1 MQANVLVELKA
12 KQVDKT
18 FTYHVP
24 TIYED
29 KIKVGI
35 RVYVPFGR
43 QKLEGFVLDVHN
55 DKKYEYE
62 IKDIISP
69 IDDEPVI
76 NEEMIN
82 LGKFISK
89 NTFSTLI
96 SAYQAMLPNALK
108 AHHDFV
114 VNKKYETY
122 LEIINREY
130 IPKSNA
136 TLKVLELFKNSDTVL
151 RSVANKISTSAVNTL
166 VKSKVLNVVTK
177 EVYRID
183 DEEELEENN
192 IILNK
197 EQKEAVNKIK
207 NSLNTYNPFLLY
219 GVTGSGKTEV
229 YMHIIEEV
237 LKNKKEAIVLVPE
250 ISLTPQIVELFKKRF
265 GKQVA
270 ILHSRL
276 SDGEKYDEWRK
287 IERKEVSIVVGAR
300 SAIFAPFTNL
310 GIIII
315 DEEHT
320 TTYKQENNPRY
331 SAIDVALYRAK
342 TYNCPV
348 ILGSATP
355 SMESFTRAKENIYTL
370 LTLKERV
377 NKKLPLVTL
386 VNMHDEMKK
395 GNRVISDL
403 LHDKISHALKNNEQV
418 ILLLNRR
425 GYTTTLVCHDCG
437 YTAKCPNCDI
447 PLTYHKG
454 INKLKCHYCNYVTNL
469 ITKCPEC
476 KSEKIN
482 NFGMGTE
489 KLEAVI
495 KEMFK
500 EANVVRMDVD
510 TTSRK
515 GAHEKI
521 ISDFREYKYDILIGT
536 QMISKGLDFP
546 NVTLVG
552 VINGDASLNIPDF
565 RNSERTYQLLS
576 QTSGRAGRGDKT
588 GEVVIQAFNLDHY
601 SIQLAKEHDYLKF
614 YDEEIN
620 VRKILKY
627 PPFCNLAFLYLKGK
641 DLNVLNTN
649 GKNIV
654 NFLNNKLNKVVVLGP
669 SMCMIPKINNIYN
682 MQIIIKYKSLK
693 EIYNALEYLNNYYKE
708 KQNISFEIDIN
719 PLRI

>member
-136 TLKVLELFKNSDTVL
+136 TLKVLELFKNNDTVL

-166 VKSKVLNVVTK
+166 VKSKVLNIVTK
-177 EVYRID
+177 EVYRLNE
-183 DEEELEENN
+183 DEEIEKTN
-192 IILNK
+192 ITLNK
-197 EQKEAVNKIK
+197 EQKEAVSKIK
-207 NSLNTYNPFLLY
+207 DSLNTYNPFLLY

-250 ISLTPQIVELFKKRF
+250 ISLTPQIVNLFKKRF

-355 SMESFTRAKENIYTL
+355 SMESFTRAKEHIYTL

-521 ISDFREYKYDILIGT
+521 INDFREHKYDILIGT

>member
-62 IKDIISP
+62 IKDIISL
-69 IDDEPVI
+69 IDNEPVI

-136 TLKVLELFKNSDTVL
+136 TIKVLKLFKNNDTVL
-151 RSVANKISTSAVNTL
+151 RSIANKISTSAVNTL

-192 IILNK
+192 ITLNR
-197 EQKEAVNKIK
+197 EQKEAVSKIK
-207 NSLNTYNPFLLY
+207 ASLNTYNPFLLY

-250 ISLTPQIVELFKKRF
+250 ISLTPQIVDLFKKRF

-403 LHDKISHALKNNEQV
+403 LHDKINHALKNNEQV

-521 ISDFREYKYDILIGT
+521 ISDFREHKYDILIGT

-654 NFLNNKLNKVVVLGP
+654 NFLNAKLDKVVVLGP

>member
-177 EVYRID
+177 EVYRLNE
-183 DEEELEENN
+183 DEEIEKTN
-192 IILNK
+192 ITLNK

-250 ISLTPQIVELFKKRF
+250 ISLTPQIVNLFKKRF
-265 GKQVA
+265 GKKVA

-403 LHDKISHALKNNEQV
+403 LHDKISRALKNNEQV

-447 PLTYHKG
+447 SLTYHKG

-521 ISDFREYKYDILIGT
+521 ISDFRERKYDILIGT

-576 QTSGRAGRGDKT
+576 QTSGRAGRGDKA

-649 GKNIV
+649 GKNII
-654 NFLNNKLNKVVVLGP
+654 NFLNSKLNKVVVLGP